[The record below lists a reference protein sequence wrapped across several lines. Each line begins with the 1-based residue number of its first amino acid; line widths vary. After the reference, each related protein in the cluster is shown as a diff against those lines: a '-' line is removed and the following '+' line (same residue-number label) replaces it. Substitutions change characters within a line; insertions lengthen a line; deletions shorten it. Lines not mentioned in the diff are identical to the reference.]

1 MAMFMG
7 GTLFCIKKTARRQ
20 HESVSFFFFLFF
32 CFRDFG
38 GWHIFGD
45 IGVLSRAAPSAVA
58 LLGEPVDGLRA
69 WPGRAP
75 RGLLWQSYFSA
86 GCLHRAMQRGT
97 ATRQI
102 LSRLAQCTMTP
113 CRLSTPVWAGARE
126 A

>member
-20 HESVSFFFFLFF
+20 HEWESFFFFSFSF
-32 CFRDFG
+32 VSRFWRQAHFWRYWSTRG
-38 GWHIFGD
+38 GP
-45 IGVLSRAAPSAVA
+45 AAVA